1 MAGGGNPALAS
12 SLGSRFSKKMQE
24 PVRGDMRLFQQ
35 MADRCFTPP
44 SGRAKL
50 TEAEE
55 KRMADTRNG
64 GGTANSSAR
73 KGKSGSRRKK
83 VVAATAGAAIGI
95 GSAALVAA
103 LLYANRPTEDGDQ
116 ADQPAT
122 DPRFEPGEA

>member
-1 MAGGGNPALAS
+1 M
-12 SLGSRFSKKMQE
+12 RFFE
-24 PVRGDMRLFQQ
+24 Q
-35 MADRCFTPP
+35 MADRRFTPP
-44 SGRAKL
+44 FGRAKL

-64 GGTANSSAR
+64 GGTANGSAR
-73 KGKSGSRRKK
+73 KGKRGSRRKK

-103 LLYANRPTEDGDQ
+103 LLYANRPAEDENQG
-116 ADQPAT
+116 DQPAP